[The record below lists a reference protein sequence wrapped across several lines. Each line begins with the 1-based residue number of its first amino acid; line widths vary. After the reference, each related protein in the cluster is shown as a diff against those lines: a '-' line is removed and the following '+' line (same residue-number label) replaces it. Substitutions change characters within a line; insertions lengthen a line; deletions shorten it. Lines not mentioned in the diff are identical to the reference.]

1 MLQWEKNLYISWIT
15 QILSLTGFIMPFMP
29 LYIQQLGVSA
39 ESKLRLWVGLLNT
52 VPSLAM
58 SVMAP
63 IWGILSD
70 RLGRKVMIL
79 RAMIFGTIIMGCMAL
94 ARNVHTVFFLRIAQG
109 LFIGTITTAATLVAA
124 GTPRHKMSSAL
135 VLLSSSTFI
144 GLSFGPF
151 IGGVAVEVFGF
162 PVSFLIG
169 SSINLLWLHSRF
181 NFHKRAKIYSRI

>member
-39 ESKLRLWVGLLNT
+39 ESKLRLWVGMLNA

-58 SVMAP
+58 GVMAP

-79 RAMIFGTIIMGCMAL
+79 RAMIFGTIIIGCMAL
-94 ARNVHTVFFLRIAQG
+94 ARNVHRYSSSG
-109 LFIGTITTAATLVAA
+109 LPKVCLPAPSPPRQPWLLLEHLGRKC
-124 GTPRHKMSSAL
+124 PRHLCFSL
-135 VLLSSSTFI
+135 PQHLS
-144 GLSFGPF
+144 
-151 IGGVAVEVFGF
+151 GF
-162 PVSFLIG
+162 PLDRLSVG
-169 SSINLLWLHSRF
+169 WQ
-181 NFHKRAKIYSRI
+181 